1 MAITG
6 HCSGQVGV
14 GDDGPPQL
22 GGEGWTGLEPLC
34 PLPLLGLLPLPLL
47 GLLPLPLLGLLPL
60 PLLGLLPL
68 PLLGLLP
75 LPLLGLLPLLV
86 TLPWP
91 WDEFGRPLPGFP
103 RASVAAPRPG

>member
-68 PLLGLLP
+68 
-75 LPLLGLLPLLV
+75 LV